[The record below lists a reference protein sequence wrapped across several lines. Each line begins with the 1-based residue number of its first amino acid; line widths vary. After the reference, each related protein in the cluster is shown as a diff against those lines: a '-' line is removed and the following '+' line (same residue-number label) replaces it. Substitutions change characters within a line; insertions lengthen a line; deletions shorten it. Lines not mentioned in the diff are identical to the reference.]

1 MQRIARNH
9 PRTLLI
15 LLGVI
20 TLTFVSFI
28 SFANAEETSV
38 SSGASVRASTTTPK
52 PKPGVRSIQGEIQ
65 QIRGDRNEAIKD
77 LRKDTKGD
85 IKAMR
90 ADFKASA
97 TSSTTTRKEFNANI
111 KERMGEMR
119 DDIKLIRASSTEMI
133 KAKREELKNLVAE
146 RLDKV
151 KEFRLERKELF
162 KGKKP
167 EEKKELA
174 GKASE
179 NALKGFAERI
189 SRMEEVTAKL
199 RATIT
204 KGETAGKDM
213 ARAKTLLGEAELKI
227 VAAKSTY
234 DTLKT
239 SITTTL
245 SSETSKGIGSD
256 VRAKM
261 KTVVEAIV
269 AGEKA
274 LRDTNKA
281 IRVAFG
287 LQAESSISNTGVQ
300 ATTTATSTAST
311 TTQ

>member
-1 MQRIARNH
+1 MQSIARNH
-9 PRTLLI
+9 LRILLI

-20 TLTFVSFI
+20 TLAFVSSI
-28 SFANAEETSV
+28 SFANAQETSV
-38 SSGASVRASTTTPK
+38 SGGASANASTTAPK
-52 PKPGVRSIQGEIQ
+52 KPGVRAIQGEIR
-65 QIRGDRNEAIKD
+65 QIKQDRNDTIKD
-77 LRKDTKGD
+77 LRKETKGEV
-85 IKAMR
+85 KTMR
-90 ADFKASA
+90 ADFKANA
-97 TSSTTTRKEFNANI
+97 TTSTTTRKEFNASV
-111 KERMGEMR
+111 KERVGEMR

-133 KAKREELKNLVAE
+133 MAKREQLKNLVAE

-189 SRMEEVTAKL
+189 SRMEEVAAKL
-199 RATIT
+199 RAAIT

-213 ARAKTLLGEAELKI
+213 ARAKTLLGEAEVKI
-227 VAAKSTY
+227 TAAKGAY
-234 DTLKT
+234 DILKA
-239 SITTTL
+239 SITATL

-261 KTVVEAIV
+261 KAVVEAIV